1 MIDNVIP
8 QFIGMMCERF
18 EDFSTAKHVMKNDKP
33 AKHAKIRAFD
43 VSKNTYKHPMVARDT
58 MFTAVTTRTIW
69 VEREVPALPLISR
82 LLSRYLRVNNRLFV
96 NQ

>member
-1 MIDNVIP
+1 
-8 QFIGMMCERF
+8 MCERF

-43 VSKNTYKHPMVARDT
+43 VSKNTYKQSVIIKDT
-58 MFTAVTTRTIW
+58 MFTAVTTRMIW
-69 VEREVPALPLISR
+69 VEREVPFVPLISC
-82 LLSRYLRVNNRLFV
+82 LLSRYIPVDNELFV

>member
-1 MIDNVIP
+1 
-8 QFIGMMCERF
+8 MCERF

-43 VSKNTYKHPMVARDT
+43 VSKNTYKQSVITKDT
-58 MFTAVTTRTIW
+58 MFTAVTTRMIW
-69 VEREVPALPLISR
+69 VEREVPFVPLISC
-82 LLSRYLRVNNRLFV
+82 LLSRYIPVDNELFV

>member
-1 MIDNVIP
+1 
-8 QFIGMMCERF
+8 MMCERF

-43 VSKNTYKHPMVARDT
+43 VSKNTYKQSVITKDT
-58 MFTAVTTRTIW
+58 MFTAVTTRMIW
-69 VEREVPALPLISR
+69 VEREVPFVPLISC
-82 LLSRYLRVNNRLFV
+82 LLSRYIPVDNELFV

>member
-8 QFIGMMCERF
+8 QFIGMMCEGF

-43 VSKNTYKHPMVARDT
+43 VSKNTYKHSMVARDT

-69 VEREVPALPLISR
+69 VEREVPVVPLISC
-82 LLSRYLRVNNRLFV
+82 LLSRCLLVNNGLFV

>member
-18 EDFSTAKHVMKNDKP
+18 EDFSTTKHVMKNDKP
-33 AKHAKIRAFD
+33 AKYANICALD
-43 VSKNTYKHPMVARDT
+43 VSKNTYKHPVIARNT
-58 MFTAVTTRTIW
+58 IFTAVATRTIW
-69 VEREVPALPLISR
+69 VEREVPFVTLISC

>member
-1 MIDNVIP
+1 
-8 QFIGMMCERF
+8 MCERF

-43 VSKNTYKHPMVARDT
+43 VSKNTYKQSVITKDT
-58 MFTAVTTRTIW
+58 MFAAVTTRMIW
-69 VEREVPALPLISR
+69 VEREVPFVPLISC
-82 LLSRYLRVNNRLFV
+82 LLSRYIPVDNELFV

>member
-1 MIDNVIP
+1 MI
-8 QFIGMMCERF
+8 CERF
-18 EDFSTAKHVMKNDKP
+18 EDFSTTKHVIKNDKP

-69 VEREVPALPLISR
+69 VEREVPFVPLISC
-82 LLSRYLRVNNRLFV
+82 LLSRYLPVDNELFV

>member
-1 MIDNVIP
+1 MIDDVML
-8 QFIGMMCERF
+8 QFIGMICEGF
-18 EDFSTAKHVMKNDKP
+18 EDFSTEKHVMKNDKP

-43 VSKNTYKHPMVARDT
+43 VSKNTYKHPVIARNT

-69 VEREVPALPLISR
+69 VERAGPVVPLISC
-82 LLSRYLRVNNRLFV
+82 LLSRYLRVNNGLFV

>member
-1 MIDNVIP
+1 
-8 QFIGMMCERF
+8 MMCERF

-43 VSKNTYKHPMVARDT
+43 VSKNTYKQSVITKDT
-58 MFTAVTTRTIW
+58 MFTAVTTRMIW
-69 VEREVPALPLISR
+69 VEREVPFVPLISC
-82 LLSRYLRVNNRLFV
+82 LLSRNIPVDNELFV

>member
-1 MIDNVIP
+1 MIDNVML
-8 QFIGMMCERF
+8 QFIGMMCEGF

-43 VSKNTYKHPMVARDT
+43 VSKNTYKHPVIARDT
-58 MFTAVTTRTIW
+58 MFTAVTARMSW
-69 VEREVPALPLISR
+69 VEREVPFVPLISY
-82 LLSRYLRVNNRLFV
+82 LLSRYLPVDNKLFV